1 MRFVFGLCAAVILLA
16 AMPVDSSAQ
25 SVTQVNTIKVA
36 ADKVDAYLAGMQKM
50 MVLYEQVVPAVEM
63 RIWRSSIA
71 GTTSGLLTV
80 VTEFESME
88 AWAEGTSML
97 SAHSEYQPLIK
108 ELEAT
113 DRVMVSVSLATEITP

>member
-1 MRFVFGLCAAVILLA
+1 
-16 AMPVDSSAQ
+16 
-25 SVTQVNTIKVA
+25 
-36 ADKVDAYLAGMQKM
+36 
-50 MVLYEQVVPAVEM
+50 
-63 RIWRSSIA
+63 
-71 GTTSGLLTV
+71 
-80 VTEFESME
+80 ME